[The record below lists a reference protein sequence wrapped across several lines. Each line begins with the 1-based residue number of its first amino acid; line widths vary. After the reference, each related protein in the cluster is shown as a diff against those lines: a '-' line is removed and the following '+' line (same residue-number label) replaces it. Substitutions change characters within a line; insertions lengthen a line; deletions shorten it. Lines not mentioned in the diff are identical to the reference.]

1 MRVLLP
7 ESVDEALGMLAS
19 ADGAGATPMSGGT
32 DLLVEWPLHLERH
45 DATYVDLSGLAE
57 LRPHQWTDDELIIGG
72 TTTYW
77 DLIQDPRVWG
87 EFPILIHAARQVG
100 AIQIQAR
107 GTWSGNIVNASPAA
121 DGVPALMA
129 HDAIVVLRSR
139 AGQQEVR
146 LDEFYLGYK
155 KMKRT
160 PDQLITAIRVPRRK
174 HDFQVFE
181 KVGSRKAQAITKVGL
196 AIVHSPDGGWRV
208 VANSVAET
216 IRRCRAVEHML
227 EQKAPVK
234 SPADFYPAIDR
245 DVKPIDDIRSTA
257 GYRRSVMAR
266 LLYHDLRPVCD
277 WIA

>member
-7 ESVDEALGMLAS
+7 ETVDEALGMLAS
-19 ADGAGATPMSGGT
+19 EGAGATPMSGAT
-32 DLLVEWPLHLERH
+32 DLLVEWPLHMERH
-45 DATYVDLSGLAE
+45 EGTYVDLSGLSE
-57 LRPHQWTDDELIIGG
+57 LRPHRWTDDELIIGG

-77 DLIQDPRVWG
+77 DLIQDHRVWK
-87 EFPILIHAARQVG
+87 EFPILIQAARQVG
-100 AIQIQAR
+100 AVQIQSR

-129 HDAIVVLRSR
+129 HDAIVVLRSS
-139 AGQQEVR
+139 AGEQEVR
-146 LDEFYLGYK
+146 LDAFYLGYK

-160 PDQLITAIRVPRRK
+160 PDQLITAIRVPRRA
-174 HDFQVFE
+174 HDFHVFE

-196 AIVHSPDGGWRV
+196 AILHSPDHGWRV

-216 IRRCRAVEHML
+216 IRRCRAVEEML
-227 EQKAPVK
+227 ENKAPVK
-234 SPADFYPAIDR
+234 SPAGFYPAIDR

-257 GYRRSVMAR
+257 DYRRAVMAR
-266 LLYHDLRPVCD
+266 LLYHDLRPTCD